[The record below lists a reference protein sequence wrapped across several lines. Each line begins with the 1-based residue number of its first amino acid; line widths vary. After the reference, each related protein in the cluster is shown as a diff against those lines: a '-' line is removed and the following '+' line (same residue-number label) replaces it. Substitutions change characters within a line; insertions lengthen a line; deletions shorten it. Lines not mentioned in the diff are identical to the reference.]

1 MVRFKVLFQSFKFR
15 IRFVFGGGLAH
26 SHFVFIIIYL
36 LKYFNCLKE
45 NIIYTLLDT
54 VQQQHKYMYQDSTND
69 MQIVCIL
76 PDCMVL
82 SVHLHVLCNLPAV
95 IVYVCQLLNQSMLAA
110 VAWIVRSSICHGCSW
125 RIDQILLNLQI
136 VYRFLS
142 EFTTLNTGNVH
153 ALLAVDHSLHLHVGL
168 TLTSMKTE
176 TVLPLLTV
184 HYCMKAICEK
194 CLYYTIS
201 GKAN

>member
-26 SHFVFIIIYL
+26 SHFVFIIIYF

-76 PDCMVL
+76 L
-82 SVHLHVLCNLPAV
+82 KLHGALCSLARAV
-95 IVYVCQLLNQSMLAA
+95 Q
-110 VAWIVRSSICHGCSW
+110 
-125 RIDQILLNLQI
+125 
-136 VYRFLS
+136 
-142 EFTTLNTGNVH
+142 
-153 ALLAVDHSLHLHVGL
+153 
-168 TLTSMKTE
+168 LTSSYCLR
-176 TVLPLLTV
+176 LPT
-184 HYCMKAICEK
+184 
-194 CLYYTIS
+194 S
-201 GKAN
+201 

>member
-15 IRFVFGGGLAH
+15 IRFVIGGGLAH

-76 PDCMVL
+76 L
-82 SVHLHVLCNLPAV
+82 KLHGALC
-95 IVYVCQLLNQSMLAA
+95 SLARD
-110 VAWIVRSSICHGCSW
+110 V
-125 RIDQILLNLQI
+125 Q
-136 VYRFLS
+136 
-142 EFTTLNTGNVH
+142 
-153 ALLAVDHSLHLHVGL
+153 
-168 TLTSMKTE
+168 LTSSYCLR
-176 TVLPLLTV
+176 LPT
-184 HYCMKAICEK
+184 
-194 CLYYTIS
+194 S
-201 GKAN
+201 